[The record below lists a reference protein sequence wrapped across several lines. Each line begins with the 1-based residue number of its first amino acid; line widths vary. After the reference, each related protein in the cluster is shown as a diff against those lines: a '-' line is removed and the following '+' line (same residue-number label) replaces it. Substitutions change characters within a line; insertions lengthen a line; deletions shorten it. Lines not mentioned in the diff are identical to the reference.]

1 VTLPLLKDAGDLR
14 GKRVF
19 LAIDLNLAIQ
29 NGKVVDAY
37 RLERSQKTIE
47 YLRQSG
53 ARTLLVSH
61 RTEETASLVPVFEYL
76 KTTYDVV
83 FAASITEAR
92 KAMETSRVGS
102 FVLLENIRKVG
113 GDREKNNDFAF
124 ACELS
129 SLADIFIN
137 EAFSI
142 SHRSHASIIGVP
154 AVLPHYAGFL
164 LEEEVEELSKA
175 FDSARPSLVI
185 LGGAKFETKMPLVK
199 RFLQTADNVVVCG
212 ALANDIYRFRG
223 YETGISLLSKNAPD
237 LNEIVV
243 SPKLYVPVDV
253 VTRGGEVVSKSADVV
268 LPNEKIVDAGPDSLE
283 DIRELIEKAA
293 FILWNGP
300 LGEYEDGFIE
310 GTEEVAQAIAESDAE
325 SIVGG
330 GDSLAM
336 IDRLGLKERFSF
348 VSTGGGAM
356 LEFLANGTLPG
367 IEALKKYQ

>member
-1 VTLPLLKDAGDLR
+1 MTLPLLKDAGDLR